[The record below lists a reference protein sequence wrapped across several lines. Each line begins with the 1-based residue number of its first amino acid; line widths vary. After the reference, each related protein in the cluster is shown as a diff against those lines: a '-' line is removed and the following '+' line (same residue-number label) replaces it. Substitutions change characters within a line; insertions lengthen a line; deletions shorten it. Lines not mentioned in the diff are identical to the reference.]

1 MSSLGGVTAKLA
13 ILAAVLAAATVAAT
27 LDSASSPRAPARV
40 SARFFSASGVWNEP
54 PAAGAALDPS
64 SHALVGALDAEVADE
79 RAAGRGPWI
88 NTSSYSVPIYTV
100 PATQP
105 TVAVSLDH
113 APEPPLSAAWSAVP
127 LPLDARPASGTDGD
141 LVVWQPSTDRMW
153 EFWRLVNDGAH
164 WSATWGGAM
173 QHVSANP
180 GVYGTEAWPG
190 AEPWWGVSA
199 SSLAIAG
206 GLITFED
213 LRRGRIDH
221 ALVISV
227 PNVRAGVFAA
237 PARRTDGTS
246 TSPLSLPEG
255 AHLRLDPRLNLH
267 ALHLPHMTLML
278 AEAAQRY
285 GIFVGDFSPN
295 VAFYAQDP
303 TPTGADPYAGPH
315 GYFAGLNP
323 SQLLAAFPWAHLQL
337 LRMALHVA
345 P

>member
-1 MSSLGGVTAKLA
+1 MGVTAKLA
-13 ILAAVLAAATVAAT
+13 ILAVIVAAAGLAAA
-27 LDSASSPRAPARV
+27 LGSASSSSPPAAH
-40 SARFFSASGVWNEP
+40 SSRFFSPSGPWNAPLAS
-54 PAAGAALDPS
+54 AAPLDPS
-64 SHALVGALDAEVADE
+64 SSALVGALGAEVAAE
-79 RAAGRGPWI
+79 RAGHRGPWI
-88 NTSSYSVPIYTV
+88 NTTSYSVPIYTV

-105 TVAVSLDH
+105 TVAVQLDH
-113 APEPPLSAAWSAVP
+113 APEPALSAAWSAVP
-127 LPLDARPASGTDGD
+127 LPGSAKPASGTDGD
-141 LVVWQPSTDRMW
+141 LVVWQPSSGRMW
-153 EFWRLVNDGAH
+153 EFWRLVHGSGG

-173 QHVSANP
+173 QHVSSNP
-180 GVYGTEAWPG
+180 GVYGTEAWSG

-227 PNVRAGVFAA
+227 PNVRAGVYAA
-237 PARRTDGTS
+237 PARRTDGAS
-246 TSPLSLPEG
+246 SSPLSLPEG
-255 AHLRLDPRLNLH
+255 AHLRLDPQLDLH
-267 ALHLPHMTLML
+267 ALHLPRLTLML

-285 GIFVGDFSPN
+285 GIFVGDYSPD

-303 TPTGADPYAGPH
+303 TPTGKEPYAGPH

-323 SQLLAAFPWAHLQL
+323 SQLLARFPWAQLQL
-337 LRMALHVA
+337 LRMSLHAA